1 MNTHTCIL
9 LTACSCEYFN
19 NKKPFPDPSPGYISC
34 SLATLQISNTTDR
47 PISWLSFFTEH
58 LVGEMCVSV
67 KLKMINRQKE
77 VWNPSGACGGRL
89 QAEDGSLT
97 KTLVLFMKCSH
108 GGGMN
113 TERERGKPVSL
124 VQLATCHVLF
134 DVKQAWGG
142 LMSYTNGSCSPGC
155 ASRESDDANKRRSL
169 RSADH
174 SLRLDMLALCE
185 WARSRSNIWAVLTL

>member
-1 MNTHTCIL
+1 MNTHTHTCIL
-9 LTACSCEYFN
+9 LTACSCVYFN

-77 VWNPSGACGGRL
+77 VWNPSGVCGGRL

-97 KTLVLFMKCSH
+97 KTLVVVYVVYEVLAWRRH
-108 GGGMN
+108 EHR
-113 TERERGKPVSL
+113 EREGETYFTC
-124 VQLATCHVLF
+124 ATGNMSCIVWCQAGMGRT
-134 DVKQAWGG
+134 DVIHKQIMFTWV
-142 LMSYTNGSCSPGC
+142 C
-155 ASRESDDANKRRSL
+155 ESGVWRCK
-169 RSADH
+169 
-174 SLRLDMLALCE
+174 
-185 WARSRSNIWAVLTL
+185 